1 MSAVIDSAAITTVTD
16 ITVNV
21 TSSRSGGSRSQS
33 SPKQGHPAVSR
44 QLVRSLSMPTSTQ
57 NNINNNL
64 SGLSLAVSSTATTP
78 ILNSP
83 QKHALDATSKA
94 LVSPNIISA
103 PKLSTLMSVTA
114 TGLPHNGGSNSR
126 PPSQGSSQSLPSPKT
141 VIANVNAAQFMG
153 VTQLQSVVS
162 TGDQPLSSPLTSST
176 PPSGLTTMDM
186 KPSSPAFV
194 GQPPVLQPV
203 FNQNLP
209 GMVNLTFPTAARGT
223 ATAGSRRTSG
233 TSATHSVPTSSTLQN
248 LQTIVVKQEA
258 GGKSNSS
265 VATLP
270 ILATGTAA
278 STMRSVANVSK
289 PMVARLVSG
298 SQMVSLGSLVPASA
312 GLVTSQ
318 PGMAPAGASTI
329 HIQGNSFVRPVGAA
343 AQLNVLQTNQLAT
356 AGVKLN
362 RLTLMTQGSN
372 ATTTSLS
379 PNVLISQ
386 PKLLSVTQG
395 QLGLLQ
401 AAQLEAINSATQV
414 TPIPIPTSHSSSP
427 AKAANSSGPSSSVAT
442 SPLPGKPSQTLV
454 MSPKGTNQF
463 AAGGTSVSLGSSL
476 PSVIFATS
484 SPGSS
489 SAVVFACQGSLKTTQ
504 TYMMAAPGAPPA
516 VIMATAAQQGI
527 RGAAV
532 TPLNVK
538 ALQGIKVIPM
548 SQTVAPVKG
557 CKGQP
562 LFARIITPSGGIA
575 LHPTGT
581 VTAGLGQQMTGSA
594 AVSIVQGLGPL
605 PMQSSSSLVVSQSC
619 SPGKSTANT
628 LPATISQPLVVQ
640 PTASSTETPTTSKE

>member
-1 MSAVIDSAAITTVTD
+1 MNLYMCNKSVFV
-16 ITVNV
+16 VCL
-21 TSSRSGGSRSQS
+21 QS

-44 QLVRSLSMPTSTQ
+44 QLVRSLSMPTSTP
-57 NNINNNL
+57 NNIKANISSL
-64 SGLSLAVSSTATTP
+64 SPALSSTTNTP
-78 ILNSP
+78 ILSTP
-83 QKHALDATSKA
+83 QKHSVDATSKAVAA

-162 TGDQPLSSPLTSST
+162 TGDQPSSSPLTSST

-203 FNQNLP
+203 FNQGLP

-233 TSATHSVPTSSTLQN
+233 TSAPTSSTLQN

-258 GGKSNSS
+258 GGKPKSS

-278 STMRSVANVSK
+278 STMRSVGNVSK

-329 HIQGNSFVRPVGAA
+329 HIQGNSFVRPLGAA
-343 AQLNVLQTNQLAT
+343 TQLNVLQTNQLAT

-362 RLTLMTQGSN
+362 RLALMTQGTN

-401 AAQLEAINSATQV
+401 AAQLEAMNSATQV
-414 TPIPIPTSHSSSP
+414 TPIPIATSHSSSP
-427 AKAANSSGPSSSVAT
+427 VKAANSSGPSSGVAT

-463 AAGGTSVSLGSSL
+463 ATGGTSVSLAQGSSL

-581 VTAGLGQQMTGSA
+581 VTAGLGQQMTASA

-605 PMQSSSSLVVSQSC
+605 PMQSSSSLVSQSC
-619 SPGKSTANT
+619 SPGKSTAIT

-640 PTASSTETPTTSKE
+640 PTASSSDTPTTSS